1 MTAHEWL
8 DGYLLAKS
16 GATKDYKVEWEW
28 WRYQVGGKMFAA
40 TMRPGAQYR
49 EYAERNLLSLK
60 CDPAWAEQLRAAHP
74 DILPGF
80 YADKRHWISIDLDG
94 DVPEELLRELCDHSY
109 NLVFAKLTK
118 KLQREILKA

>member
-8 DGYLLAKS
+8 DEYLQAKA

-40 TMRPGAQYR
+40 TMCPGAQYG
-49 EYAERNLLSLK
+49 EYAGRNLVSLK
-60 CDPAWAEQLRAAHP
+60 CDPVWSEQLRATHP

-94 DVPEELLRELCDHSY
+94 AVPEDLLRELCDHSY
-109 NLVFAKLTK
+109 NLVFNKLTK
-118 KLQREILKA
+118 KLQREILGA

>member
-8 DGYLLAKS
+8 DEYLQAKA

-40 TMRPGAQYR
+40 TMCPGAQYG
-49 EYAERNLLSLK
+49 EYAGRNLVSLK
-60 CDPAWAEQLRAAHP
+60 CDPVWSEQLRAAHP

-94 DVPEELLRELCDHSY
+94 AVPEDLLRELCDHSY
-109 NLVFAKLTK
+109 NLVFNKLTK
-118 KLQREILKA
+118 KLQREILGA